1 MSTKFNNTDFIAEL
15 QFLTTEQGGRKNPV
29 ASGYR
34 PHIEFEG
41 YADYITS
48 GQQTYLGQD
57 MVVPGET
64 VLAEISILSKD
75 YFQHKLSE
83 NMSFKFCEGP
93 HTMGYGKIIEIVN
106 KNLKANA

>member
-1 MSTKFNNTDFIAEL
+1 MKNKFTTTDFIAEL
-15 QFLTTEQGGRKNPV
+15 QFLNTEQGGRKNPV

-41 YADYITS
+41 YPDYITS

-57 MVVPGET
+57 TVAPGEI

-75 YFQHKLSE
+75 YFANRLYE
-83 NMSFKFCEGP
+83 NMKFEFYEGK
-93 HTMGYGKIIEIVN
+93 HIIGSGKVLEIVN
-106 KNLKANA
+106 VSLKMK